1 MSKLFACGYAVIVG
15 VGADLPVTIRD
26 AQAVADLLR
35 DQAHCALRPEH
46 VQLLTGEQARRDTI
60 LDALDTLAQQVA
72 RDPDASAIVYFSGHG
87 LLASETYLLPF
98 GYDLSDLNS
107 TAITAMR
114 FTEQLRAIQSRKLLI
129 LLDCCHAGAQAD
141 VKAPALPSVAVPAAV
156 IEELQRGN
164 GRVLI
169 ASSRKD
175 ELSYTGYPYSAFTM
189 ALLEGLAG
197 YGAFEQD
204 GYARVLDIALYVARM
219 VPNRTQDQQHPI
231 MKVANLADN
240 FALSYYAGGEATPKT
255 LEWAQPVASLNV
267 GSDPSQLLMW
277 RRMLVSRRE
286 ALLLIEE
293 RMSEFVEYQDIPLQL
308 IKNQR
313 RTEAQIIE
321 LEQKLGIT

>member
-1 MSKLFACGYAVIVG
+1 MSELFARGYAVVVG
-15 VGADLPVTIRD
+15 VGADLPVTMRD
-26 AQAVADLLR
+26 AQAVADLLC

-46 VQLLTGEQARRDTI
+46 VQLLIGEQARRVNI
-60 LDALDTLAQQVA
+60 LDALDSVAEQVA
-72 RDPDASAIVYFSGHG
+72 REPDASAIVYFSGHG

-98 GYDLSDLNS
+98 GYNLSDLNS
-107 TAITAMR
+107 TTITATL
-114 FTEQLRAIQSRKLLI
+114 FTEKLRAIQSRKLLI

-141 VKAPALPSVAVPAAV
+141 VKAPPIASVSVPAAV
-156 IEELQRGN
+156 LEELQRGS

-231 MKVANLADN
+231 VKVANLADN
-240 FALSYYAGGEATPKT
+240 FALAYYAGGEATPKT
-255 LEWAQPVASLNV
+255 LDWSQPVASRRLD
-267 GSDPSQLLMW
+267 SDVTQVAAW
-277 RRMLVSRRE
+277 RRMLASRRA
-286 ALLLIEE
+286 ALLLMEE
-293 RMSEFVEYQDIPLQL
+293 RMSEYVEYQEAPLQL

-313 RTEAQIIE
+313 RTETQIIE
-321 LEQKLGIT
+321 LEQKLGII